1 LDVPLYTDPREALRG
16 LPDGATVMIGGFGS
30 AGMPYELLVALVERG
45 SRNLTVIG
53 NSPGRRGAR
62 PDFSPLFQAP
72 GVVTRWIGSFGVL
85 PPLGQTSYFE
95 ERHNA
100 GDLEAEV
107 MPQGTLAERIRA
119 GGAGIGGFY
128 ARTGTGTPFAE
139 GKEIRRI
146 GDHDYVFET
155 PLRADY
161 ALIRAHLADRFGNL
175 VYRRAQRNFNPDMA
189 LAADRVIAEVDEVV
203 PVGDLDPERIETAGF
218 LVTCLYVQSK
228 GSKLKV

>member
-1 LDVPLYTDPREALRG
+1 MEVPVYSDPIEALRD

-30 AGMPYELLVALVERG
+30 AGMPYDLLVALVDRG
-45 SRNLTVIG
+45 SRHLTVIG

-62 PDFSPLFQAP
+62 PDFSPLFKAP
-72 GVVTRWIGSFGVL
+72 GVVSRWVGSFGVL

-128 ARTGTGTPFAE
+128 VRTGSGTPFAE

-146 GDHDYVFET
+146 GESDYVFET

-161 ALIRAHLADRFGNL
+161 ALIRAHRADRYGNL
-175 VYRRAQRNFNPDMA
+175 TYRRAQRNFNPEMA

-203 PVGDLDPERIETAGF
+203 AVGELDPERIETAGF
-218 LVTCLYVQSK
+218 LVSSLYVRKTS
-228 GSKLKV
+228 S